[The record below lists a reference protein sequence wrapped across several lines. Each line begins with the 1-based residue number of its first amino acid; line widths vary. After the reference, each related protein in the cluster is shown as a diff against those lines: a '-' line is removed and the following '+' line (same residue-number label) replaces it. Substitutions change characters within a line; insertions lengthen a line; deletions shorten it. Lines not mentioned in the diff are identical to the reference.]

1 MPSAMRALA
10 LALCLVLPIVRQTH
24 IAGQPLA
31 CDGFDSQI
39 WAQIVYESDP
49 VEYAALDPD
58 DNDFACEELP
68 LGAAPAQ
75 WTSHVPAG
83 SKSAALV
90 EVTDGDTIRVDVDG
104 RIEPVRLILIDAPE
118 THDPNRPPECF
129 GQEATTYL
137 SWLHSLGGD
146 LYLETDVS
154 DRDRFGRLLRYVW
167 LDFGD
172 GEVYLVN
179 EALVRAGYAAFS
191 TFPPD
196 VKYVE
201 EMREAGRFAREHGY
215 GLWSDCIT
223 DDEGD
228 TNELGGIQGIS
239 AGQERGAG
247 FAQPGSQPPP
257 ERVITSDSAAGVG
270 CEPSYPDVCIPPSPP
285 DLDCGDVAYR
295 GFTVYPPDPHRF
307 DGDFDGV
314 GCEG

>member
-1 MPSAMRALA
+1 MPSAMRIVA
-10 LALCLVLPIVRQTH
+10 LVLSLVALTVHVPPVT
-24 IAGQPLA
+24 GQALD
-31 CDGFDSQI
+31 CGGYDSQI
-39 WAQIVYESDP
+39 WAQSVYETDP
-49 VEYAALDPD
+49 AGYAALDPD
-58 DNDFACEELP
+58 GNGLACEELLP
-68 LGAAPAQ
+68 GAAPAL
-75 WTSHVPAG
+75 WTSHVPPG
-83 SKSAALV
+83 SKPVALV
-90 EVTDGDTIRVDVDG
+90 RVTDGDTIRVDVDG
-104 RIEPVRLILIDAPE
+104 REEPVRLILIDAPE
-118 THDPNRPPECF
+118 TRDPNNPPECF

-137 SWLHSLGGD
+137 TWLLSLGGD

-167 LDFGD
+167 LDFGG

-201 EMREAGRFAREHGY
+201 EMREAGQFAREQGY
-215 GLWSDCIT
+215 GLWSGCIT

-228 TNELGGIQGIS
+228 TNELSGIQGVETGLVRESDPIET
-239 AGQERGAG
+239 APE
-247 FAQPGSQPPP
+247 PPP
-257 ERVITSDSAAGVG
+257 EQVVIADPASAFG

-285 DLDCGDVAYR
+285 DLDCGDVAYG

-307 DGDFDGV
+307 DGDYDGV

>member
-1 MPSAMRALA
+1 
-10 LALCLVLPIVRQTH
+10 
-24 IAGQPLA
+24 
-31 CDGFDSQI
+31 
-39 WAQIVYESDP
+39 
-49 VEYAALDPD
+49 
-58 DNDFACEELP
+58 
-68 LGAAPAQ
+68 
-75 WTSHVPAG
+75 
-83 SKSAALV
+83 
-90 EVTDGDTIRVDVDG
+90 
-104 RIEPVRLILIDAPE
+104 VRLILIDAPE
-118 THDPNRPPECF
+118 IQDPNNPPECF

-137 SWLHSLGGD
+137 SWLLSLGGD

-201 EMREAGRFAREHGY
+201 EMREAGQFAREHGY
-215 GLWSDCIT
+215 GLWSGCIT
-223 DDEGD
+223 DEAGD
-228 TNELGGIQGIS
+228 TNELSGTQGIN
-239 AGQERGAG
+239 AGQQTETG
-247 FAQPGSQPPP
+247 PGQARPEPPP
-257 ERVITSDSAAGVG
+257 EQGAIADPASAFG

-285 DLDCGDVAYR
+285 DLDCGDVDHWR
-295 GFTVYPPDPHRF
+295 FTVYSPDPHRF

>member
-1 MPSAMRALA
+1 MRALA
-10 LALCLVLPIVRQTH
+10 LAFCLVSLSVHQPH
-24 IAGQPLA
+24 AAGQPLD
-31 CDGFDSQI
+31 CDAFDSQI
-39 WAQIVYESDP
+39 WAQTVYETNP
-49 VEYAALDPD
+49 AGYAALDPD
-58 DNDFACEELP
+58 GNGVACEELP
-68 LGAAPAQ
+68 SGAAPAQ
-75 WTSHVPAG
+75 WTSQVPSG
-83 SKSAALV
+83 SQPVSLI
-90 EVTDGDTIRVDVDG
+90 EVTDGDTIRVDVDD
-104 RIEPVRLILIDAPE
+104 RNEPVRLILIDAPE
-118 THDPNRPPECF
+118 TRDPNNPPECY

-137 SWLHSLGGD
+137 TWLLSLGGD

-201 EMREAGRFAREHGY
+201 EIREAGQFARENGY
-215 GLWSDCIT
+215 GLWSGCIT

-228 TNELGGIQGIS
+228 TNELGVTRAID
-239 AGQERGAG
+239 AGPQTEPDP
-247 FAQPGSQPPP
+247 AQARSEPPP
-257 ERVITSDSAAGVG
+257 EQVVVADPASAFG

-285 DLDCGDVAYR
+285 DLDCGDVSHS
-295 GFTVYPPDPHRF
+295 GFAVYPPDPHRF

>member
-1 MPSAMRALA
+1 MPSALQILA
-10 LALCLVLPIVRQTH
+10 LALSLAALSFHRPPV
-24 IAGQPLA
+24 AGQVPD

-39 WAQIVYESDP
+39 WAQSVYEIDP
-49 VEYAALDPD
+49 AGYAALDPD
-58 DNDFACEELP
+58 GNGIACEELP
-68 LGAAPAQ
+68 SGAAPAL
-75 WTSHVPAG
+75 WTTQVPSG
-83 SKSAALV
+83 SQPVVLV
-90 EVTDGDTIRVDVDG
+90 EVTDGDTIRVEVDG
-104 RIEPVRLILIDAPE
+104 REEPVRLILIDAPE
-118 THDPNRPPECF
+118 TRDPNNPPECF

-137 SWLHSLGGD
+137 SWLLSLGGD
-146 LYLETDVS
+146 LHLEMDVS

-167 LDFGD
+167 LDFGG

-201 EMREAGRFAREHGY
+201 EIREAGQFAREHGY
-215 GLWSDCIT
+215 GLWSGCIT
-223 DDEGD
+223 DEEGD
-228 TNELGGIQGIS
+228 TNELSGNQGID
-239 AGQERGAG
+239 AGQEMEAAP
-247 FAQPGSQPPP
+247 AQPGSQPPA
-257 ERVITSDSAAGVG
+257 EQVIISDPASAFG

-295 GFTVYPPDPHRF
+295 RFTVYPPDPHRF

>member
-10 LALCLVLPIVRQTH
+10 LALSLVTLNVHQPHV
-24 IAGQPLA
+24 AGQPLD

-39 WAQIVYESDP
+39 WAQTLYETDP
-49 VEYAALDPD
+49 AGYAALDPD
-58 DNDFACEELP
+58 GNGFACEELP
-68 LGAAPAQ
+68 AGAAPAQ
-75 WTSHVPAG
+75 WTSHVPSG
-83 SKSAALV
+83 SKPVALI
-90 EVTDGDTIRVDVDG
+90 EVTDGDTIRVDIDG
-104 RIEPVRLILIDAPE
+104 RFEPVRLILIDAPE

-137 SWLHSLGGD
+137 SWLLSLGGN

-201 EMREAGRFAREHGY
+201 EIREAGQFAREHDY
-215 GLWSDCIT
+215 GLWSGCIT
-223 DDEGD
+223 DDKGD
-228 TNELGGIQGIS
+228 TNELSETQVIA
-239 AGQERGAG
+239 AGQQTAPGP
-247 FAQPGSQPPP
+247 AQARP
-257 ERVITSDSAAGVG
+257 ESRPEQGVIADPASGVG

-295 GFTVYPPDPHRF
+295 RFTVYPPDPHRF

-314 GCEG
+314 GCEQ